1 VTNLP
6 MLMVFHIDAG
16 ITILQELID
25 HDLIDSAELG
35 DILSERESES
45 DSVQEERVWSAMR
58 AFLFQE
64 GKIINFPKDLQG
76 PDSA

>member
-1 VTNLP
+1 MTNLP

>member
-1 VTNLP
+1 MTNLP

-35 DILSERESES
+35 DILSERGSQSE
-45 DSVQEERVWSAMR
+45 SVQEERV
-58 AFLFQE
+58 
-64 GKIINFPKDLQG
+64 
-76 PDSA
+76 

>member
-1 VTNLP
+1 